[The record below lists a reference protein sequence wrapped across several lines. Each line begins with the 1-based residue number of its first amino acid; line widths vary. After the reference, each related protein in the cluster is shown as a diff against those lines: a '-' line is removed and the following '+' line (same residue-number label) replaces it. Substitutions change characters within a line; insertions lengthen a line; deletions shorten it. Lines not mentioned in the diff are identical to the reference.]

1 MSSYRFNPGQQFI
14 WQGKRYEVKRV
25 VAPEQRV
32 NLECLENG
40 ILLLADM
47 SALIQE
53 FFTGNLWF
61 VERNAGSIDKPSAD
75 LDLSSYPEED
85 VEIARWRLQTIQP
98 ILDLPPDQQT
108 EKTVI
113 EQVEKIRSSFPTGT
127 SRKLSQVV
135 SRTTL
140 YRWLKI
146 YRLSGNDVRSLLPQ
160 CDERGGIGKSRLIP
174 EVDNLVQAVLKEYYL
189 RAEPIGIDDL
199 VALIAA
205 RIEEENRLRSKDHHL
220 VVPSRTT
227 IFRRMEALDIQ
238 EKMTAQHGH
247 RTTARQFRQANQM
260 AYPDRP
266 YERVEID
273 HTRCDVVVIDE
284 RDSLPL
290 GRPTLTYCLDL
301 ATRYPLGFYLGF
313 EPPSYFTVME
323 CLHHAICAKE
333 DVREKYGAEHD
344 WQAFGIPGTLVVDN
358 GKEFIGQDLSD
369 ACAQLGIVLQQCP
382 VMSPEFKAGVERHF
396 GTLNSGIFHT
406 LPGTTFSNIF
416 DSGEY
421 DSTQKACISLNELEK
436 ALTIFLVDIYAER
449 RHRGLKGVPARRWER
464 SWTGDFIPRL
474 PPSRDELMILLGKV
488 EWRVLHPYGVELES
502 LRYNA
507 PGLGE
512 LRERLQGEKVKLKY
526 HPGDL
531 SRIYIFD
538 PFEKCYHE
546 LPSLS
551 PEYTQGLSLWKHR
564 LIRRT
569 ASQEKE
575 AVDLASLGKARRK
588 IQEMVDRARTRKK
601 TATRSKVAR
610 WDGKKPNDSQP
621 QPPKTD
627 ANLSQPTDPNLLSG
641 LGTEFFEFD
650 YDLPPRR
657 HDE

>member
-1 MSSYRFNPGQQFI
+1 MSSYRFKPGQQFF
-14 WQGKRYEVKRV
+14 WQGKRYEVKRLL
-25 VAPEQRV
+25 APEKRV
-32 NLECLENG
+32 NLECLESG
-40 ILLLADM
+40 VLLLADM
-47 SALIQE
+47 EALIQE
-53 FFTGNLWF
+53 FFAGNLWF
-61 VERNAGSIDKPSAD
+61 VERNTGSKEKPSVD
-75 LDLSSYPEED
+75 LDLSSYSEDD
-85 VEIARWRLQTIQP
+85 VEIARWRLQVIQP
-98 ILDLPPDQQT
+98 ILELPPSQQT
-108 EKTVI
+108 EKAVI
-113 EQVEKIRSSFPTGT
+113 EHVQKIRTDIPDT
-127 SRKLSQVV
+127 SRKLSQSV
-135 SRTTL
+135 SRATV
-140 YRWLKI
+140 YRWLKA
-146 YRLSGNDVRSLLPQ
+146 YRRSGNDLRSLLPQ
-160 CDERGGIGKSRLIP
+160 CDERGGIGKSRLDP
-174 EVDNLVQAVLKEYYL
+174 EVDSLIQAVLKEFYL
-189 RAEPIGIDDL
+189 RSEPVGIDDL
-199 VALIAA
+199 VALIAV
-205 RIEEENRLRSKDHHL
+205 RVEEENRLRPKDHLL
-220 VVPSRTT
+220 VMPSRAT
-227 IFRRMEALDIQ
+227 ISRRIEALDMQ
-238 EKMTAQHGH
+238 EKLAAQHGR
-247 RTTARQFRQANQM
+247 RTTARKFRQADQM
-260 AYPDRP
+260 LYPDRP

-273 HTRCDVVVIDE
+273 HTRCDVIVIDE

-323 CLHHAICAKE
+323 CLHHAICTKE
-333 DVREKYGAEHD
+333 DVREKYGAEHN
-344 WQAFGIPGTLVVDN
+344 WQAYGIPGTLVVDN

-382 VMSPEFKAGVERHF
+382 VMSPEFKAGVERQF

-416 DSGEY
+416 DRGEY
-421 DSTQKACISLNELEK
+421 VSAQRACISLNELEK

-449 RHRGLKGVPARRWER
+449 RHRGLNGVPARRWER

-488 EWRVLHPYGVELES
+488 EWRVLHPYGIELES

-531 SRIYIFD
+531 NRIYIFD

-564 LIRRT
+564 LIRQA
-569 ASQEKE
+569 ASKEKE
-575 AVDLASLGKARRK
+575 AVDLASLGKARQK

-610 WDGKKPNDSQP
+610 WDGKKANDP
-621 QPPKTD
+621 QPSTPKTD
-627 ANLSQPTDPNLLSG
+627 SKLSQPTDPNLISG

-650 YDLPPRR
+650 YDLPPSRR
-657 HDE
+657 DE